1 MTVFLILMCLNY
13 LVADVYVKAL
23 NFIRDSGD
31 DPSMLLLVIA
41 LTLLLN
47 VFMSMAIYAILNEAL
62 EQGYM
67 GVIYMMLSILAVG
80 IFIKRIE
87 TLWGQQE
94 LYNRLEN

>member
-1 MTVFLILMCLNY
+1 MCLNY

>member
-1 MTVFLILMCLNY
+1 
-13 LVADVYVKAL
+13 
-23 NFIRDSGD
+23 
-31 DPSMLLLVIA
+31 
-41 LTLLLN
+41 
-47 VFMSMAIYAILNEAL
+47 MAIYAILNEAL

>member
-1 MTVFLILMCLNY
+1 MCLNY
-13 LVADVYVKAL
+13 LVADVYVEAL